1 MDILQK
7 LSAVWKNVS
16 IVQKALLLAIV
27 GTMVGAA
34 VLLTQ
39 WAGRPDFR
47 LLYDS
52 LSPDEAGKIV
62 DKIIA
67 ANIQYELKNGGTSIY
82 VPKQNVYQLRLN
94 MAKEGLPEG
103 SQKGYK
109 IFDDAKIGVSPKVQD
124 INLLRAL
131 QEELAKSIQMM
142 EGVAHA
148 RIHIVSPEN
157 SLFAKTGNNTTAS
170 VALRLKPGY
179 ELSQAS
185 IAAITHLVAG
195 AVENLK
201 PENVTVVD
209 SNGRLLSRPNDERYN
224 NGAGTVADYR
234 ERVEQNLSKKAE
246 DMLNTVLGPGR
257 ATVKVSAEIDMTS
270 LNLVTETYEPKGIPT
285 KEEIESTTETS
296 PVQAQEKASGE
307 AGKKSGETIVTEYV
321 VGKTVEQKTVMPG
334 EIKSLAV
341 AAFVDLTPD
350 SNDPN
355 AAATAGLIMP
365 VEDVELIIKNALGLK
380 DTDSLKVV
388 PVKFNRP
395 VMAAEVEEKQTAF
408 ARFMP
413 IIQNASLGIMA
424 ICALLVFKMFAG
436 AGKKASAAEQSQ
448 AQLGQGMEGMG
459 LLTAAPEAAEPVVLR
474 RQIAS
479 ALQNNP
485 EQVKKLFASW
495 VEERE

>member
-1 MDILQK
+1 LLQK
-7 LSAVWKNVS
+7 LAAVWKNVS

-34 VLLTQ
+34 ILLTQ

-62 DKIIA
+62 DKIVA
-67 ANIQYELKNGGTSIY
+67 ADVPYELKNGGTSIY
-82 VPKQNVYQLRLN
+82 VPKENVYQLRLN

-148 RIHIVSPEN
+148 RIHIVSPES
-157 SLFAKTGNNTTAS
+157 SLFTKGKDNTTAS

-209 SNGRLLSRPNDERYN
+209 SNGRLLSRPQDERFN
-224 NGAGTVADYR
+224 NGATTVADYR

-246 DMLNTVLGPGR
+246 DMLTTVLGPGR

-296 PVQAQEKASGE
+296 PSQAEAAS
-307 AGKKSGETIVTEYV
+307 AGKKAGETIVTEYV
-321 VGKTVEQKTVMPG
+321 VGKTVEQKTIMPG

-350 SNDPN
+350 TNDPN
-355 AAATAGLIMP
+355 AAATAELIMP
-365 VEDVELIIKNALGLK
+365 VEDVELVIKNALGLK

-395 VMAAEVEEKQTAF
+395 VMAEVVEEEQPGL

-436 AGKKASAAEQSQ
+436 AGKKAAAADQSQ
-448 AQLGQGMEGMG
+448 AQLPQGMEGMG